1 MTFGEKSGRGE
12 NFSNLLLWFNRLLY
26 KVQLLKYSCCM
37 IDHTKVWMQAQ
48 ARNYQDKAS
57 LARLM
62 RCSRATFHSISK
74 VVILGLRL
82 ARGKYHYG
90 RFWMRLG
97 LVALLGLLAI
107 DDTVVIPCPPE
118 LWARSAITSL
128 SNNHAQNWWK
138 MIIEQHLQRRSRLS
152 WHQHEPKWC
161 HENSWKTLG
170 EASLEVEVEQ

>member
-1 MTFGEKSGRGE
+1 MFQRG
-12 NFSNLLLWFNRLLY
+12 
-26 KVQLLKYSCCM
+26 
-37 IDHTKVWMQAQ
+37 
-48 ARNYQDKAS
+48 
-57 LARLM
+57 
-62 RCSRATFHSISK
+62 TFHSISK

-170 EASLEVEVEQ
+170 EASTPTFIANRSRGGAKSSNSSKGPNEAQMDSRFFFSTKLD